1 MHCKNMI
8 SGKFPILAI
17 VVCLLLSVPTQAQK
31 TRYTVQ
37 IEAAPTRAEADAK
50 VNQLKTRDVQA
61 YVVKS
66 NVPGKGTFYRVRV
79 GSFPTMND
87 ARRFGDD
94 MVRAGAI
101 PTFFV
106 AVYEQPTEEPV
117 IAAAPP
123 KPAAAPP
130 QKETLKPAAPAAA
143 PPKPVSVAA
152 NPPAAT
158 PPVKSAS
165 STSAPV
171 PASSTAT
178 APPPVVGGVPP
189 TNPAAPAAGF
199 SRFQDQPIGYSFEYP
214 SYWTGQKLDSAQA
227 DEQRVNAGALFKS
240 QEDAAFLNAIW
251 NKLDK
256 ANSPEN
262 DNDLIVEIILKSM
275 ASSNGTQLKETSRK
289 VLNEGGV
296 IKTYLD
302 LKAAFQTPGQAEP
315 LDFMGKAVII
325 RASKGILLVVAFYS
339 KDAPANSTVIAE
351 RIIASVR
358 APE

>member
-1 MHCKNMI
+1 MI
-8 SGKFPILAI
+8 SGKYPILAI
-17 VVCLLLSVPTQAQK
+17 VVCLLLSVPTLAQK

-37 IEAAPTRAEADAK
+37 IEAAPTKAEADTK
-50 VNQLKTRDVQA
+50 VNQLKAKDVQA
-61 YVVKS
+61 YIVKS
-66 NVPGKGTFYRVRV
+66 NVPGKGMFYRVRV

-87 ARRFGDD
+87 ARRFGEDL
-94 MVRAGAI
+94 VRAGTI
-101 PTFFV
+101 PAFYV
-106 AVYEQPTEEPV
+106 AVYEQPADEAAA
-117 IAAAPP
+117 AAAPSP
-123 KPAAAPP
+123 KAAS
-130 QKETLKPAAPAAA
+130 
-143 PPKPVSVAA
+143 KPVAQAAVPPEKIPDPTTIKSVQ
-152 NPPAAT
+152 
-158 PPVKSAS
+158 VKSAEKPAVKN
-165 STSAPV
+165 TPVPAPVVGAPV
-171 PASSTAT
+171 PAST
-178 APPPVVGGVPP
+178 
-189 TNPAAPAAGF
+189 APAAGF
-199 SRFQDQPIGYSFEYP
+199 SRFQDPSAGYSFEYP
-214 SYWTGQKLDSAQA
+214 SYWTGQKLDTAQA

-256 ANSPEN
+256 ANSAEN

-289 VLNEGGV
+289 VVNEGGV

-302 LKAAFQTPGQAEP
+302 LKAGFQTPGQTEP

-339 KDAPANSTVIAE
+339 KDAPANSTTVAE